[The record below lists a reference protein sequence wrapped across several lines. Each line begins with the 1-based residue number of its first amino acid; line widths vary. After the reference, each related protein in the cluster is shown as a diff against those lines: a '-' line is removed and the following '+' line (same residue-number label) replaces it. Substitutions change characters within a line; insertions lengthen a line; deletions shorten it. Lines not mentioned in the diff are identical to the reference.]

1 MRFFEHRREDAWTER
16 DRDGLPDEAWEELL
30 AQAKRHAIAVGIF
43 SDKPSAN
50 IDW

>member
-1 MRFFEHRREDAWTER
+1 MRFFEHRREDARTDW
-16 DRDGLPDEAWEELL
+16 DRDGLPKEAWEERL
-30 AQAKRHAIAVGIF
+30 AHAKRHAIAVGIF